1 MKHAKGFSLIEL
13 MVTVAIVG
21 ILSTVAIPAYNG
33 YVIRGK
39 LVEAS
44 TTLADGRI
52 KFEQYFQD
60 NRTYVGAENA
70 PTASPAGV
78 CPPATKY
85 FSYACAATA
94 ATYTLTAA
102 SQANQGLGTAGDYT
116 YTINES
122 NTKRTTKFAGAA
134 NAATCWLMKAG
145 DSC

>member
-1 MKHAKGFSLIEL
+1 MKHQNGFSLLEL
-13 MVTVAIVG
+13 MITVAIVG
-21 ILSTVAIPAYNG
+21 YLSSIAIPAYTS
-33 YVIRGK
+33 YIIRGK

-44 TTLADGRI
+44 STLADGRI

-70 PTASPAGV
+70 TTANPAGA

-85 FSYACAATA
+85 FIYGCVAAA

-102 SQANQGLGTAGDYT
+102 SKANQGLGAVGDYT

-122 NTKRTTKFAGAA
+122 NAKRTTKFAGAA
-134 NAATCWLMKAG
+134 NASTCWLMKAG